1 MNDLVVKIF
10 KYLGW
15 ILYLGLFLTAILFT
29 REAMEKFFSGDTGI
43 TLSEEKIDLQHPTI
57 TICFKVRVREREF
70 FRYGTDFNITFVVKS
85 EDYKNIDNFTLS
97 IGENDLKMSSTK
109 VYLQEMYTYFSGV
122 CYSIRAMRKTDKKY
136 IRLHIWNN
144 AKPLPSI
151 SVHFTSKENSY
162 GITYGSFKDGNV
174 ESFDLS
180 NGKYKYVELILKKRI
195 HLKCSHKSFY
205 ENLGSK
211 IMESDFNNCSSTCIP
226 IFIPNVEYPLCP
238 YDKFKEWY
246 QNNCTECDCSA
257 NIIQDIMQNIERN
270 DDHLPFCHMAR
281 YKVYND
287 LESVLYNH
295 NNIRLEYRFATMKT
309 EVYKQYLI
317 YDVIGMVGL
326 VGGTLGL
333 FIGFS
338 FSNVSMFLIEYLKFK
353 TLMTFFR
360 KPNEVDNI
368 QVLQK
373 GSSEK
378 QWEQKFATIE
388 TDLRELRQKC
398 DEDHK
403 NLAKL
408 MQLYDNHW
416 YQQSKF

>member
-122 CYSIRAMRKTDKKY
+122 CYSIRAMRKPDKKY

-144 AKPLPSI
+144 AARPLPSI

-174 ESFDLS
+174 E
-180 NGKYKYVELILKKRI
+180 
-195 HLKCSHKSFY
+195 
-205 ENLGSK
+205 
-211 IMESDFNNCSSTCIP
+211 
-226 IFIPNVEYPLCP
+226 
-238 YDKFKEWY
+238 
-246 QNNCTECDCSA
+246 
-257 NIIQDIMQNIERN
+257 
-270 DDHLPFCHMAR
+270 
-281 YKVYND
+281 
-287 LESVLYNH
+287 
-295 NNIRLEYRFATMKT
+295 
-309 EVYKQYLI
+309 
-317 YDVIGMVGL
+317 
-326 VGGTLGL
+326 
-333 FIGFS
+333 
-338 FSNVSMFLIEYLKFK
+338 
-353 TLMTFFR
+353 
-360 KPNEVDNI
+360 
-368 QVLQK
+368 
-373 GSSEK
+373 
-378 QWEQKFATIE
+378 
-388 TDLRELRQKC
+388 
-398 DEDHK
+398 
-403 NLAKL
+403 
-408 MQLYDNHW
+408 
-416 YQQSKF
+416 